1 MMKLLSSV
9 LVLLAILTSPS
20 AQALEVGVL
29 GGLNFWS
36 PSASSGLGSIT
47 TSAGSNLAAGAY
59 VQKGFNPLFDVE
71 LGLMYVKKKADLTLL
86 GSVSSSSYNA
96 IQIPLIL
103 RTGFIPG
110 NFFNVGAGAYY
121 ETVSGGT
128 PSGQKSSDYG
138 LVGSAQVRFPLAPL
152 TKFIVD
158 ARYLMGLSEQSTDT
172 TNISIKNRGIE
183 VLAGLS
189 FGI

>member
-1 MMKLLSSV
+1 MKLLSSL
-9 LVLLAILTSPS
+9 LVLLAMLASPH
-20 AQALEVGVL
+20 AQALEAGLL

-36 PSASSGLGSIT
+36 PSASSNSGTIT
-47 TSAGSNLAAGAY
+47 TTTGNNLAAGAY
-59 VQKGFNPLFDVE
+59 VQKSFNPLFDVE
-71 LGLMYVKKKADLTLL
+71 LGLMYLKKKADLTLL
-86 GSVSSSSYNA
+86 GTTSSSSYNA

-121 ETVSGGT
+121 ETVSGST
-128 PSGQKSSDYG
+128 SSGQKSSDYG

-152 TKFIVD
+152 TKFILD

-172 TNISIKNRGIE
+172 ANLSLKNRGVQ